1 MPNSLNSNK
10 IKHFLTKKVLLI
22 NVHGI
27 LHQAIFTTEIEFS
40 PKKETSATMNFCHLP
55 TDQRQ
60 RVVKAFI
67 PPHTV

>member
-1 MPNSLNSNK
+1 MP
-10 IKHFLTKKVLLI
+10 I
-22 NVHGI
+22 HGI
-27 LHQAIFTTEIEFS
+27 LHQAMSTTEIEFS
-40 PKKETSATMNFCHLP
+40 TEKETSATMKFCHQP